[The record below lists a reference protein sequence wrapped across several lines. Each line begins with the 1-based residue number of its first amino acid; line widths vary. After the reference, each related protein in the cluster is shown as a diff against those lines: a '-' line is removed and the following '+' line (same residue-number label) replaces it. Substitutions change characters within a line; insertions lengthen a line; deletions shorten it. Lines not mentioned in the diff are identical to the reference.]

1 MKRRVLSGMRPT
13 GQLHLGHLCGVL
25 ANWRAMQETR
35 ECFFFVADW
44 HALTTDYAAPADYAA
59 HAREMVLA
67 WLAAGVDPA
76 RATLF
81 VQSQVPAHAELHVL
95 LSMICPLPK
104 LMQLPTYKEQ
114 RENLNRDL
122 DTYGFLGYPLLQSAD
137 ILAYRA
143 QEVPVGEDQ
152 LPHIEFTREVARR
165 FNHFYGGGDA
175 FRKEMKKAV
184 KALPAA
190 ARAQVERGVR
200 KHRQGGDEEALA
212 AALAQVDAMD
222 LAPALRRKLRGYCIQ
237 DAEEILPLPQAC
249 LTPAAKLPGTDGRKM
264 SKSYDNTIALFDAAE
279 VVDKKIA
286 RMVTDPARK
295 KREDKGE
302 PKNCPVWELHENFSP
317 AETQAWAESGCR
329 SAEIGCIDCKK
340 RLAEHL
346 NTALQ
351 PLRDNRRKF
360 EKDGAVEEVLRAGN
374 RRAAGI
380 AADTLAD
387 VRRAMRLTP
396 PPAAAQAQQGAQV

>member
-1 MKRRVLSGMRPT
+1 MKPRALSGMRPT

-25 ANWRAMQETR
+25 ANWRTMQESK

-44 HALTTDYAAPADYAA
+44 HALTTDYADPADTAA
-59 HAREMVLA
+59 RTREMLLA

-81 VQSQVPAHAELHVL
+81 VQSQVPAHAELHLL

-114 RENLNRDL
+114 KENLNRDL

-152 LPHIEFTREVARR
+152 LPHIEFTREIARR
-165 FNHFYGGGDA
+165 FNHFYGGGAA
-175 FRKEMKKAV
+175 FCKAMQQEV
-184 KALPAA
+184 KNLPAP
-190 ARAQVERGVR
+190 ARAQVEQARR
-200 KHRQGGDEEALA
+200 RHRQHGDEAALAEALA
-212 AALAQVDAMD
+212 QIDALSAP
-222 LAPALRRKLRGYCIQ
+222 PALRRRLRGYCIQ

-264 SKSYDNTIALFDAAE
+264 SKSYENTIALFDSAE

-286 RMVTDPARK
+286 RMQTDPARI
-295 KREDKGE
+295 KRQDKGE
-302 PKNCPVWELHENFSP
+302 PKNCPVWALHEHFSD
-317 AETQAWAESGCR
+317 AETKHWAQEGCR

-340 RLAEHL
+340 RLAQHL
-346 NTALQ
+346 NTTLY
-351 PLRDNRRKF
+351 PLRENRRHF
-360 EKDGAVEEVLRAGN
+360 EKDGIVEDILAAGN
-374 RRAAGI
+374 KRAAAI

-387 VRRAMRLTP
+387 VRHAMRLTP
-396 PPAAAQAQQGAQV
+396 Q